1 MEQIFYW
8 TGVVFWFSI
17 GTLFLGFISLAL
29 YYWYDRKI
37 SPSLRNLRF
46 AIFGKR
52 RNEQATYYK
61 LWTVHPKWFYRYC
74 TRGRGKCHFARLA
87 MKRLVYEARK
97 ESQKNK
103 SH

>member
-17 GTLFLGFISLAL
+17 VTVFLGLISLAL

-74 TRGRGKCHFARLA
+74 TRGRGNYQF
-87 MKRLVYEARK
+87 VTF
-97 ESQKNK
+97 
-103 SH
+103 